1 MYMPQFHPGAY
12 ALFTMRAPR
21 NIRSMKDPKA
31 QLTARRDELQD
42 RLARLD
48 VDARRATEP
57 LVADFAEQAVQREND
72 EVVDR
77 LREAISADL
86 RLISQAL
93 TRHENGTYGV
103 CIECGKRIESARLEV
118 MPASP
123 RCMSCEA

>member
-1 MYMPQFHPGAY
+1 MYMPQFHPGPY
-12 ALFTMRAPR
+12 ALFTISAAR
-21 NIRSMKDPKA
+21 NIRFMKDPKV
-31 QLTARRDELQD
+31 QLTARRDELKD

-57 LVADFAEQAVQREND
+57 LLADFAEQAVQREND

-77 LREAISADL
+77 LREAVSADL
-86 RLISQAL
+86 RSISQAL
-93 TRHENGTYGV
+93 TRLENGTYGV

-123 RCMSCEA
+123 RCISCEA

>member
-1 MYMPQFHPGAY
+1 
-12 ALFTMRAPR
+12 
-21 NIRSMKDPKA
+21 MKDPKA

-93 TRHENGTYGV
+93 TRLENGTYGV
-103 CIECGKRIESARLEV
+103 CIECGKRIESARQEV